1 MNVKSFV
8 QITTW
13 SAILLIIFG
22 VLSKVIQQTPAAWIF
37 FAFLCIVGLFAAL
50 DGRSKKSP

>member
-1 MNVKSFV
+1 MNPKTFV
-8 QITTW
+8 QVTTW

-22 VLSKVIQQTPAAWIF
+22 VLSGVIQQTPATWIF
-37 FAFLCIVGLFAAL
+37 FVFLCIVGLFAAL

>member
-22 VLSKVIQQTPAAWIF
+22 VLSKVIQQTPAMWIF
-37 FAFLCIVGLFAAL
+37 FAFLCVVGLFAAL